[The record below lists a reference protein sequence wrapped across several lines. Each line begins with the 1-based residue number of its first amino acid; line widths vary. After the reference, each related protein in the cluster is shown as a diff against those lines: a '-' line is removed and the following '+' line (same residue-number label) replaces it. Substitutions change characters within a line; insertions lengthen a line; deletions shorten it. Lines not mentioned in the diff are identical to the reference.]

1 MGSCVLTERRVSVRA
16 SGLRHGSPYEIRA
29 VVLVGVPK
37 ARCAVPGYC
46 EDRSA
51 AAAVPMPP
59 PRRGCRATFLFPTSR
74 SPTWNAVASPT
85 RAATGRIYPIG
96 GMFQLQVDDEIALVL
111 AEERHAQAMTDLI
124 VRNQGRLARW
134 EPWAEQPAT
143 LESTRAYIRAALEDF
158 VRGRQIST
166 IITVDGGR
174 RFVGRCGM
182 RINPYAG
189 SGDIGYWIDGE
200 FEGRGITSRSARAL
214 VSSVFAEVGLGKVEL
229 RTSAAN

>member
-1 MGSCVLTERRVSVRA
+1 
-16 SGLRHGSPYEIRA
+16 
-29 VVLVGVPK
+29 
-37 ARCAVPGYC
+37 
-46 EDRSA
+46 
-51 AAAVPMPP
+51 
-59 PRRGCRATFLFPTSR
+59 
-74 SPTWNAVASPT
+74 
-85 RAATGRIYPIG
+85 
-96 GMFQLQVDDEIALVL
+96 MFQLAVDDDIALVL
-111 AEERHAQAMTDLI
+111 AEERHALAMTNLI
-124 VRNQGRLARW
+124 VRNQERLARW

-143 LESTRAYIRAALEDF
+143 LDSTRAYIRAALEDF

-189 SGDIGYWIDGE
+189 SGDIGYWIDAE

-229 RTSAAN
+229 RTSVANQRSRAAAERLGFAYEGILPGGLRFSNHADDVALYGVTADQWQAARAQARGRSR